1 MSSTVPQSDFATVDG
16 VWNRGKR
23 RPKNAPQT
31 STTVVAYIY
40 ATVVVS
46 VGGFGSGGGLTV
58 DDRGGG
64 RGVQMTPD
72 EIRGARVLLGLSQ
85 SQLAELL
92 ETDAQTVRRMEMDQ
106 NRSTHRLPAPRMCR
120 LIMAYVDGYRPN
132 DWPWEV

>member
-1 MSSTVPQSDFATVDG
+1 VEPWKKKAK
-16 VWNRGKR
+16 NRL
-23 RPKNAPQT
+23 T
-31 STTVVAYIY
+31 MFHHDDHIYICDRGGR
-40 ATVVVS
+40 S
-46 VGGFGSGGGLTV
+46 WGFGSGGGLTV

-64 RGVQMTPD
+64 RVVQMTPD

-120 LIMAYVDGYRPN
+120 LIMAYVDGYRPD

>member
-1 MSSTVPQSDFATVDG
+1 VEPWKKKAK
-16 VWNRGKR
+16 NRL
-23 RPKNAPQT
+23 T
-31 STTVVAYIY
+31 MFHHSMITYIY
-40 ATVVVS
+40 VTRGGKI

-85 SQLAELL
+85 SQMAELL

-106 NRSTHRLPAPRMCR
+106 NRC
-120 LIMAYVDGYRPN
+120 
-132 DWPWEV
+132 